1 MTKWELFGGA
11 HQDPGQI
18 CSVGCIHHIS
28 NAHYLQVKENLGRG
42 TNNVEELTE
51 LLLLIKTT
59 IDKGIFQIHVHGD
72 SLKTINWMKDQLQME
87 DIS

>member
-1 MTKWELFGGA
+1 MTKWELLGGTCKGL
-11 HQDPGQI
+11 GQI

-42 TNNVEELTE
+42 TNNVEELTT

-59 IDKGIFQIHVHGD
+59 IDRGIFQMHIHGD
-72 SLKTINWMKDQLQME
+72 SVRTINWMKDQLHMQ